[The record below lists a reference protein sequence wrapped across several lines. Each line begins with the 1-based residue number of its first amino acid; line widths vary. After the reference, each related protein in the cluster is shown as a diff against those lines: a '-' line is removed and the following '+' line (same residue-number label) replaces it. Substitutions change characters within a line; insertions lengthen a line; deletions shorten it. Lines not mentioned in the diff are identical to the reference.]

1 MIVHHGEGNLKK
13 EGFIFIFSSSVLESI
28 MSWQKAGSLNGGMKS
43 RSHITNLEEVKK
55 QTGKQEV
62 G

>member
-1 MIVHHGEGNLKK
+1 MIEHHGEGNLQK

-28 MSWQKAGSLNGGMKS
+28 MSGQKAGSLNGGMKS

-55 QTGKQEV
+55 QT
-62 G
+62 